1 LPPGLKTALNLTRS
15 ILVAVVLILWLVKPP
30 AVRAQSASATLSGT
44 ISDTAS
50 ATVPNA
56 KVSAKNVATGQ
67 IVETLTDSSGR
78 YAVPNL
84 GPGDYE
90 LSVSAPGFSTNVS
103 TVTLLPGSPKTF
115 DIKLGGALS
124 LGDLGF
130 SSAQAQGSAQDQA
143 RLDKRSHMLKIHQR
157 LGLITTAPL
166 LATLFSSGFAAGKMS
181 TPAERDVHAALG
193 STTASLYIATAYFA
207 IFAPRIPGAHSR
219 GQIRLH
225 KAMAFIHGPGMI
237 LTPILGAMALD
248 QRNNGE
254 KVHGIASAHSTVA
267 AVTAVA
273 YGIAILSVSIK
284 F

>member
-1 LPPGLKTALNLTRS
+1 MQPNLKTARS
-15 ILVAVVLILWLVKPP
+15 ILVAVVLILCMMKLPEVW
-30 AVRAQSASATLSGT
+30 AQGANATLSGT
-44 ISDTAS
+44 ITDTAS

-56 KVSAKNVATGQ
+56 KVSVKNVATGQ
-67 IVETLTDSSGR
+67 VVETQTDSSGR

-84 GPGDYE
+84 GAGDYE
-90 LSVSAPGFSTNVS
+90 LSVSASGFSTNVS
-103 TVTLLPGSPKTF
+103 TVTLLPGAPKTF

-143 RLDKRSHMLKIHQR
+143 RLDRRSHMLKVHQR

-166 LATLFSSGFAAGKMS
+166 LATLFSSGYAAGKNS
-181 TPAERDVHAALG
+181 TPTDRDVHAALG

-207 IFAPRIPGAHSR
+207 IFAPRIPGTHSR

-267 AVTAVA
+267 AVTAIA